1 MANERANLIQNYYK
15 MCVEHIDVRNA
26 TDATIL
32 TSSCGGIGHIIRH
45 RGQKQQRGY
54 KKNRPPTPQPAI
66 QTKMP
71 GR

>member
-26 TDATIL
+26 TAATIL
-32 TSSCGGIGHIIRH
+32 TSSCSGIGHIIRH
-45 RGQKQQRGY
+45 RGQKQQCGY
-54 KKNRPPTPQPAI
+54 KKNRTPTPQPAI
-66 QTKMP
+66 QSKMP